1 MEQQEF
7 INNENNKVE
16 KERIFEPG
24 ELFYL
29 AENAFKSAVSL
40 YKREANRYENILAYE
55 IPHVSGKTKHF
66 FLTTRSYEKKTGEYT
81 GDQIWK
87 ISANAGRTTHVNSG
101 TGVFGKIYDAKV
113 SPTKGF
119 PNYYTLSYKY
129 KNEEGVETEG
139 EFNARV
145 E

>member
-1 MEQQEF
+1 MENY
-7 INNENNKVE
+7 IENKDDHTE
-16 KERIFEPG
+16 KKPIFEPG
-24 ELFYL
+24 ELFFL
-29 AENAFKSAVSL
+29 AEKAFKWAIGD
-40 YKREANRYENILAYE
+40 YKREVNRYENIMAYE

-66 FLTTRSYEKKTGEYT
+66 FLTTRSYEKGTNEYT

-87 ISANAGRTTHVNSG
+87 ISSYPSGTTHTNSG
-101 TGVFGKIYDAKV
+101 TSVFGKIYDVKV
-113 SPTKGF
+113 SPTEGW